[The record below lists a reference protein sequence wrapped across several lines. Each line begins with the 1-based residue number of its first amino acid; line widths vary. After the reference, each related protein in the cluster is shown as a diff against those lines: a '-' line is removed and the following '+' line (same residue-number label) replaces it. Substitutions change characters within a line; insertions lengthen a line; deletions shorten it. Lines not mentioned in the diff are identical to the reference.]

1 MKWRLTAA
9 LGFTLLLALI
19 LRVPDL
25 DQRPFH
31 NDEAVNA
38 VMFQQL
44 LEEGVYRYDP
54 NEYHGPLLS
63 YATLGLAR
71 LMGWPA
77 FAAST
82 EADFRWVSLLSGVAL
97 IPLLWLTRDALG
109 CSGTRWAGLLTAVSP
124 SLVFFHR
131 DYIHESLLV
140 TGTFLLIGCV
150 WRYWRSPD
158 WKWAAAV
165 GLALA
170 WISATKETFVLNLA
184 SMGLAAMVLTLWS
197 RSGSRPAAPLW
208 RASYGH
214 ILVALAVWLGIAAL
228 FFSSFGANPTGPLD
242 AVKAY
247 LPYLHRAGGESLH
260 IHPAWF
266 YAQRL
271 FWQNSTFTPPWTEL
285 GALLLAVVA
294 VRAALVGR
302 GLGDANAWFVRWL
315 ALYTLLLFVMY
326 SLIPYKTPWCILGVS
341 HGMALLAGIGLAVLW
356 RGAWRSSQ
364 RVLVLA
370 VTLLIPGQ
378 LTWQAWAL
386 SHTAVTSRHN
396 PWAYADTVPDVRNLV
411 ELIEEMAAVDPEG
424 KGMHIQVICE
434 EDDYWPLPY
443 YLRDFSRVGWWSAP
457 PPAPLAPVLVVSTG
471 VLNNA
476 ELEATHVS
484 AGWFQL
490 RHGVFRSCFVER
502 GLWEKFLRTRAS
514 DGF

>member
-109 CSGTRWAGLLTAVSP
+109 RSGTLWAGLLTAVSP

-158 WKWAAAV
+158 WKWA
-165 GLALA
+165 
-170 WISATKETFVLNLA
+170 
-184 SMGLAAMVLTLWS
+184 
-197 RSGSRPAAPLW
+197 
-208 RASYGH
+208 
-214 ILVALAVWLGIAAL
+214 
-228 FFSSFGANPTGPLD
+228 ANPTGPLD

-370 VTLLIPGQ
+370 VTLLIPVQ
-378 LTWQAWAL
+378 LAWQAWAL
-386 SHTAVTSRHN
+386 SHTAVSSRHN